1 MRIFALLCLLFAP
14 SFSSGQTISVEELK
28 ARIDQKVS
36 GLNEYQQLLNDPDPD
51 RARAAMQIMM
61 ESGDPEL
68 ERMAREFGLFSTAPD
83 VRRAT
88 LEAFFNGQPNVE
100 LWIDASDLDKKLHAS
115 FANQVRNN
123 RGSITDGPK
132 AFYNIKVG
140 ELNADQNCWVY
151 ASAPQYCFVRLSEN
165 SVSVNIFSKWQN
177 LALDDSGVLKGQMDI
192 PRVRGGIPASIAVIR

>member
-1 MRIFALLCLLFAP
+1 MLVLACLLLAP
-14 SFSSGQTISVEELK
+14 AFSLAQSVSVEELK

-88 LEAFFNGQPNVE
+88 LEAFFNGQPNIE
-100 LWIDASDLDKKLHAS
+100 IWIDASDVDKKLHSS
-115 FANQVRNN
+115 FENQVRNN
-123 RGSITDGPK
+123 RGSIAVGPK
-132 AFYNIKVG
+132 AFYNVKVG
-140 ELNADQNCWVY
+140 ETNPDQGCWVY
-151 ASAPQYCFVRLSEN
+151 SSAPQYCFLRLSET
-165 SVSVNIFSKWQN
+165 SVSLFIFSKWHS
-177 LALDDSGVLKGQMDI
+177 LALDDSGVLRGQMDI
-192 PRVRGGIPASIAVIR
+192 PRVAGGIPVSIAITR